1 MWSLLFSQEK
11 MYLTMPLSG
20 QAQGGA
26 AGGLSQ
32 EQTPLLPSKSWIRQ
46 KADCS
51 VVIRGSQCNSGWKEP
66 WAGLALSS
74 DPVCSGPCPGGFWNL
89 PGTEGGW
96 QLLWTSCVAA
106 YMWEGF
112 SWYKAGMSLLTV
124 YGLSCCHAPLQ
135 NLMVLF
141 GDPSWYC
148 QAALGS
154 PPRSLLLR
162 LNQPCSPSLSS
173 HHKCSIQVPASWGPM
188 LNSSQF
194 INICFVLWGPKAEQ
208 TI

>member
-20 QAQGGA
+20 QVQGGA

-32 EQTPLLPSKSWIRQ
+32 EQTSLLPSESWIRQ

-51 VVIRGSQCNSGWKEP
+51 VVIRGSWCNSGWREP

-96 QLLWTSCVAA
+96 AAALDKLCRCLHVRRFLLVQGWNVSSHNL
-106 YMWEGF
+106 WP
-112 SWYKAGMSLLTV
+112 LLLPCTTAEPH
-124 YGLSCCHAPLQ
+124 GSFWWP
-135 NLMVLF
+135 LMVLS
-141 GDPSWYC
+141 GSCWVPSKV
-148 QAALGS
+148 ASPEAEPALLPLPLLS
-154 PPRSLLLR
+154 P
-162 LNQPCSPSLSS
+162 
-173 HHKCSIQVPASWGPM
+173 
-188 LNSSQF
+188 
-194 INICFVLWGPKAEQ
+194 
-208 TI
+208 